1 MYHIPHSNLHVQ
13 ECCPSCDFFLS
24 PGLCDVVPM
33 RRISFRKQCQ
43 VLKRIPLAKPFAFK
57 YSPQLWLAAVDILEN
72 LVDFIH
78 VLSIL
83 LANLSQ
89 LLFEQFKMA
98 FHVFFSGNLTVK
110 RITFNFDDHSFKS
123 NKFLEC
129 FLIVLSQVDVLG
141 DEGSEPFL

>member
-1 MYHIPHSNLHVQ
+1 
-13 ECCPSCDFFLS
+13 
-24 PGLCDVVPM
+24 
-33 RRISFRKQCQ
+33 
-43 VLKRIPLAKPFAFK
+43 
-57 YSPQLWLAAVDILEN
+57 
-72 LVDFIH
+72 
-78 VLSIL
+78 
-83 LANLSQ
+83 
-89 LLFEQFKMA
+89 MA